1 MHSFNKSIGH
11 IPVLIS
17 DFRKIFP
24 KISGIWVDGT
34 FGFGSYS
41 KYLLEAGVEKLIV
54 IDVDPDV
61 KQHIDNLQAK
71 WPSKID
77 FHISNFIKI
86 KNILKNLDI
95 KRIDGVL
102 LDIGVSSMQLDK
114 SLRGFSFRNDGPL
127 DMRMSRNGPTA
138 SDFVN
143 HAEENLIAEVIYKY
157 GEESKSKIIAKRIV
171 ESRKKSKIDTTYKL
185 SNIIEGILGAKN
197 GVKKHP
203 ATKSFQAIRIAI
215 NNELNNLVFGL
226 YYAYDV
232 LKVGGYFAIIT
243 FHSLEDRIV
252 KRFFNQ
258 VSKTNDQLSELKK
271 FGGVST
277 PFFQKINK
285 KPIIASE
292 KEIKINPRS
301 RSAKLRVVKKLSNN
315 ALLLD
320 LKKLGLPQVSDSLR
334 AFQCG

>member
-17 DFRKIFP
+17 DFKKLFP

-34 FGFGSYS
+34 FGFGGYS

-86 KNILKNLDI
+86 KNILKNFEI
-95 KRIDGVL
+95 KHIDGVL

-127 DMRMSRNGPTA
+127 DMRMSKNGPSA
-138 SDFVN
+138 SDFIN
-143 HAEENLIAEVIYKY
+143 NAEENLIAEVIYKY
-157 GEESKSKIIAKRIV
+157 GEEARSKIIAKRIV
-171 ESRKKSKIDTTYKL
+171 ENRKKFRIDTTYKL
-185 SNIIEGILGAKN
+185 SKIIEGISGFNN
-197 GVKKHP
+197 GIKKHP

-215 NNELNNLVFGL
+215 NNELNNLVLAL

-252 KRFFNQ
+252 KRFFNL
-258 VSKTNDQLSELKK
+258 VSKTNNPLSEIKK
-271 FGGVST
+271 FGGESV
-277 PFFQKINK
+277 PFFEKINK
-285 KPIIASE
+285 KPIIASK
-292 KEIKINPRS
+292 KEIEINPRS
-301 RSAKLRVVKKLSNN
+301 RSAKLRVVRKISNKS
-315 ALLLD
+315 LPLD
-320 LKKLGLPQVSDSLR
+320 QKKLGLPEVSDSLR
-334 AFQCG
+334 DFQCA

>member
-1 MHSFNKSIGH
+1 MHPLNKTTEH
-11 IPVLIS
+11 VPVLIS
-17 DFRKIFP
+17 DFRKLFP
-24 KISGIWVDGT
+24 KISGVWVDGT
-34 FGFGSYS
+34 FGSGGYS
-41 KYLLEAGVEKLIV
+41 NYLLKAGAKKLVV
-54 IDVDPDV
+54 IDLDPDV
-61 KQHIDNLQAK
+61 KQYINELNTK
-71 WPSKID
+71 WPNKID
-77 FHISNFIKI
+77 FYISNFTEMK
-86 KNILKNLDI
+86 KILKNLEI
-95 KRIDGVL
+95 NNIDGVL

-114 SLRGFSFRNDGPL
+114 TVRGFSFRNDGPL
-127 DMRMSRNGPTA
+127 DMRMSKNGPTA
-138 SDFVN
+138 CDFIN
-143 HAEENLIAEVIYKY
+143 NAEENLIAEVVSKY
-157 GEESKSKIIAKRIV
+157 GEESRSKIIAKRIV
-171 ESRKKSKIDTTYKL
+171 ENRKKFKIDTTYKL
-185 SNIIEGILGAKN
+185 SKIIEGIPGIKN
-197 GVKKHP
+197 GIKKHP

>member
-1 MHSFNKSIGH
+1 M
-11 IPVLIS
+11 
-17 DFRKIFP
+17 
-24 KISGIWVDGT
+24 
-34 FGFGSYS
+34 
-41 KYLLEAGVEKLIV
+41 
-54 IDVDPDV
+54 
-61 KQHIDNLQAK
+61 
-71 WPSKID
+71 
-77 FHISNFIKI
+77 
-86 KNILKNLDI
+86 
-95 KRIDGVL
+95 
-102 LDIGVSSMQLDK
+102 
-114 SLRGFSFRNDGPL
+114 
-127 DMRMSRNGPTA
+127 
-138 SDFVN
+138 
-143 HAEENLIAEVIYKY
+143 
-157 GEESKSKIIAKRIV
+157 
-171 ESRKKSKIDTTYKL
+171 
-185 SNIIEGILGAKN
+185 
-197 GVKKHP
+197 
-203 ATKSFQAIRIAI
+203 
-215 NNELNNLVFGL
+215 VFGL

-277 PFFQKINK
+277 PFFKKINK

-301 RSAKLRVVKKLSNN
+301 RSAKLRVVKKLSNK

>member
-34 FGFGSYS
+34 FGFGGYS

-95 KRIDGVL
+95 NHIDGVL

-138 SDFVN
+138 SDFIN

-185 SNIIEGILGAKN
+185 SNIIEGISGTKN

-334 AFQCG
+334 AFQCV